1 MTNEMS
7 VDPVLQTYVDAVA
20 SGEAATLAT
29 VVKVQ
34 SEDGP
39 AIGTKMVF
47 WRDGRTAGSFGNPE
61 LEAEVAQDAVQ
72 ALNDGESITIRYPK
86 AAPRTRRA
94 AELAQLEVFIEVMQ
108 APHLVVVGG
117 GHVGYYTARL
127 GKMVGLQVTV
137 VDDRP
142 DFANRERFPEMDDII
157 CEDFVVALEAMEIT
171 EDTYFV
177 IVTRGHKQDELA
189 LKTVIDSRATYVGMI
204 GSKRRVNA
212 VLTDIHSE
220 GVPLEKLAKV
230 RTPIGLDIGAETP
243 QELAV
248 SIIGEIIMHRKGG
261 SGVAMSTIE
270 HIPIVAELRKQAQLA
285 ASQA

>member
-1 MTNEMS
+1 MTNEAY
-7 VDPVLQTYVDAVA
+7 VDPVLRAYVDAVA
-20 SGEAATLAT
+20 NGEAAALAT
-29 VVKVQ
+29 VVKNQ
-34 SEDGP
+34 TDSGP
-39 AIGTKMVF
+39 AVGTKFVV
-47 WRDGRTAGSFGNPE
+47 WRDGRTMGTLGSPE
-61 LEAEVAQDAVQ
+61 LEAEVAEDAIT
-72 ALNDGESITIRYPK
+72 ALNDGESRTILYPK
-86 AAPRTRRA
+86 AALRTRRVE
-94 AELAQLEVFIEVMQ
+94 ELAQLEIFIEVMQ

-127 GKMVGLQVTV
+127 GKMVGFQVSV

-142 DFANRERFPEMDDII
+142 DFANRERFPEMDNVI
-157 CEDFVVALEAMEIT
+157 CEDFVVALENMEIT

-189 LKTVIDSRATYVGMI
+189 LKTVINSAASYVGMI

-212 VLTDIHSE
+212 VLTDIHHE
-220 GVPLEKLAKV
+220 GVPIEKLAKV

-261 SGVAMSTIE
+261 TGVPMSKIE
-270 HIPIVAELRKQAQLA
+270 HIPIVAEARRALA
-285 ASQA
+285 GTV

>member
-1 MTNEMS
+1 MTDETQI
-7 VDPVLQTYVDAVA
+7 DPVLQTYVDAVA

-29 VVKVQ
+29 VVKTQ
-34 SEDGP
+34 AEGGP
-39 AIGTKMVF
+39 TVGSKMVF
-47 WRDGRTAGSFGNPE
+47 WRDGRSAGSFGDAE

-94 AELAQLEVFIEVMQ
+94 AELAQLEIFIEVMQ

-127 GKMVGLQVTV
+127 GKMGGLQVTGI
-137 VDDRP
+137 DDRP
-142 DFANRERFPEMDDII
+142 DFAHRERFPEIDDII
-157 CEDFVVALEAMEIT
+157 CEDFVVALEGMEIT
-171 EDTYFV
+171 EDTFFV

-189 LKTVIDSRATYVGMI
+189 LKTIINSRASYVGMI

-212 VLTDIHSE
+212 VLTDIHTE

-270 HIPIVAELRKQAQLA
+270 HIPIVAELRRQTQVA
-285 ASQA
+285 AGKA